1 MEPKDLKKR
10 FLVVFSVCMA
20 VVLVA
25 ILAVWMLGTSLKDS
39 DSSQNASSPESTT
52 NQPEAAS
59 SQSEGVEDEDPEKN
73 ENSTSH
79 ALRPEA
85 NVNVGP
91 PPTSLGS
98 FTMTGTAN
106 ITGATYDSMPYELP
120 LNPAG
125 PQATMVRW
133 VDGWG
138 QSPATAEHG
147 TTYVLG
153 HAWGQQRLVFN
164 PISEIVTHHV
174 DFNRPT
180 TVRGESGSMVTRYQ
194 TDVLNGDVVT
204 MADAEGNSR
213 RWVIDN
219 AYLVDKYDAIDDA
232 ELVDTSIPGRI
243 VLIACS
249 VDGNTDLNYNVI
261 ATGHL
266 A

>member
-1 MEPKDLKKR
+1 MEPRDLKKR
-10 FLVVFSVCMA
+10 FLIVFSLC
-20 VVLVA
+20 
-25 ILAVWMLGTSLKDS
+25 LAVAMVAMLAAWKLTTSLRDS
-39 DSSQNASSPESTT
+39 DSTHNASSSKSATSQSESTENPESHESTT
-52 NQPEAAS
+52 SHSPE
-59 SQSEGVEDEDPEKN
+59 PE
-73 ENSTSH
+73 S
-79 ALRPEA
+79 
-85 NVNVGP
+85 NVNAGP
-91 PPTSLGS
+91 PPPPTRVGS
-98 FTMTGTAN
+98 FTMTGTAS

-164 PISEIVTHHV
+164 PISEIVTQHV

-180 TVRGESGSMVTRYQ
+180 AVRGESGDMVTRYQ

-204 MADAEGNSR
+204 MTDAEGNSR

-219 AYLVDKYDAIDDA
+219 AYLVDKYDAIDDT
-232 ELVDTSIPGRI
+232 ELVDASIPGRI

-249 VDGNTDLNYNVI
+249 VDGAVDLNYNVI